1 MSKRSRKNKKL
12 TPEQE
17 KEIVSLYL
25 KGYPES
31 QIVKDFQISHWK
43 VYNSLD
49 KNGVERIRKFTA
61 GTVRTAVFNRL
72 TGDDILNV
80 IKAYD
85 EGYTYGEL
93 VAKFNL
99 VNVHTAEE
107 IINRR
112 KFFTKKY
119 NALAGLDNVDA
130 D

>member
-1 MSKRSRKNKKL
+1 MSNSKRKNKKL

-17 KEIVSLYL
+17 KEIVRLYL
-25 KGYPES
+25 NGYPES
-31 QIVKDFQISHWK
+31 QIVKEFQISHWK

-49 KNGVERIRKFTA
+49 KNGVERIRKFTP

-72 TGDDILNV
+72 TDKDIMDV
-80 IKAYD
+80 IAAYD
-85 EGYTYGEL
+85 EGYTYSEL

-99 VNVHTAEE
+99 VNVHSAEE

-112 KFFTKKY
+112 VFFTKKH
-119 NALAGLDNVDA
+119 NDLAGLDNVDA